1 MDEVLSITTVAGAR
15 EPAPDA
21 ADPLVA
27 LRGQVTHDVLRG
39 AIRSLAPDER
49 TALRLATRD
58 GQPLSA
64 IADALG
70 RSPEEAELVLRDG
83 MLNLRATIL
92 AQLEG

>member
-1 MDEVLSITTVAGAR
+1 MDEVLSITTVAGTGVS
-15 EPAPDA
+15 PDTS
-21 ADPLVA
+21 DPLVA
-27 LRGQVTHDVLRG
+27 RREQVTRELLRD
-39 AIRSLAPDER
+39 AIRSLPVDER

-58 GQPLSA
+58 GQPLAA